1 MRRAGG
7 RPGWPR
13 RCSSPRRCPGRCRPK
28 LQGGR
33 ERGGHLCGKLLVVT
47 TNNANGGKPA
57 LFRCNLDG
65 TGCVYTDLSAGQ
77 GAGSGFFP
85 SAGIDTAGGKLL
97 VVTTNN
103 ANGGKPALFR
113 CNLDGTGCVYTDLS
127 AGQDAGSGFFPSAVM
142 DTVGRQ
148 AALCHGQP
156 CRCVGCLALHG
167 MPVASPPVGPTLTMR
182 LESMTS
188 LSSAAVDTCSVVA
201 FAWLNR
207 GQ

>member
-1 MRRAGG
+1 MVSVKCG
-7 RPGWPR
+7 P
-13 RCSSPRRCPGRCRPK
+13 
-28 LQGGR
+28 
-33 ERGGHLCGKLLVVT
+33 ERGGGTRLFIAIVAVGAVGMGVACGGQV
-47 TNNANGGKPA
+47 AAP
-57 LFRCNLDG
+57 DG
-65 TGCVYTDLSAGQ
+65 PDAARRPGDVPDAAGPSCKAGVSAVDISAGQ
-77 GAGSGFFP
+77 GAGSGALA
-85 SAGIDTAGGKLL
+85 SAAIDTAGSKLL
-97 VVTTNN
+97 VVTRNN
-103 ANGGKPALFR
+103 ADSDKPALFQ

>member
-1 MRRAGG
+1 MGVACGG
-7 RPGWPR
+7 QVAAPDGPDAARRPGDVPD
-13 RCSSPRRCPGRCRPK
+13 
-28 LQGGR
+28 
-33 ERGGHLCGKLLVVT
+33 
-47 TNNANGGKPA
+47 A
-57 LFRCNLDG
+57 
-65 TGCVYTDLSAGQ
+65 AGPSCK
-77 GAGSGFFP
+77 AG
-85 SAGIDTAGGKLL
+85 
-97 VVTTNN
+97 V
-103 ANGGKPALFR
+103 
-113 CNLDGTGCVYTDLS
+113 
-127 AGQDAGSGFFPSAVM
+127 SAV
-142 DTVGRQ
+142 DISAGRQ